1 MKWLTDE
8 KDEVKSVLRGEKQG
22 AEDFQWLLFL
32 TNPEQLREYF
42 VHENAIKK
50 ELNPKSKVPSFTD
63 PKHLGERMKHLWELY
78 HLYRKNPGSID
89 AKKQHRVKLFQAM
102 KETMERGVTMGIQW
116 PGDSFPHFG
125 HFWKAIKHIDV
136 GFTDGHLQLDRTMGI
151 QWPGDS
157 FPHFGHFWKAIK
169 HIDVGFTDGH
179 LQLDRNSLVFYSSA
193 ASATSNVTQAGGSV

>member
-8 KDEVKSVLRGEKQG
+8 TEVKSVLKNEKEG
-22 AEDFQWLLFL
+22 AERFQWLLFL
-32 TNPEQLREYF
+32 TNPEQLRRYF
-42 VHENAIKK
+42 VGENKD
-50 ELNPKSKVPSFTD
+50 FTNRDNLGPHMEDLWDIYCSYRNDPESID
-63 PKHLGERMKHLWELY
+63 PKPHTIE
-78 HLYRKNPGSID
+78 
-89 AKKQHRVKLFQAM
+89 LFQAM
-102 KETMERGVTMGIQW
+102 KETMER
-116 PGDSFPHFG
+116 
-125 HFWKAIKHIDV
+125 DV
-136 GFTDGHLQLDRTMGI
+136 TMGI